1 MVVRTQDENFNAESL
16 PAIGIVLQ
24 QGDPE
29 SLSLDPLRGEMR
41 DFCRRVVVN
50 EKFRAEAGS
59 SLVIPLAD
67 KNVRCVV
74 LAGTGSEEESTA
86 EAVREAAFRVTRAA
100 ASKGLTSLSITM
112 ARPQD
117 ERRACA
123 AAEGAVLAGYRF
135 GKYLEKDEKDRFA
148 APETVVIVD
157 GCEKGIACGEIM
169 AEAQCWTRDIANE
182 PGNVINPVTLAAKA
196 AALADELGLSCEIWN
211 EERIQRENMGAYYAV
226 ARGSANP
233 PRFIHLTYEP
243 KEAAKGHIVLV
254 GKGLTFDS
262 GGLDIK
268 PADFM
273 TTMKGDKSGACAVLG
288 ALRAAANLQQT
299 PGKTASASSS
309 PRRRIC
315 PAAEPTAPTTFCGRA
330 TARRSR

>member
-16 PAIGIVLQ
+16 QAIGIVLQ

-100 ASKGLTSLSITM
+100 ASKGLASLSITM
-112 ARPQD
+112 VRPQD

-135 GKYLEKDEKDRFA
+135 GKYLEKDEKDKFA

-211 EERIQRENMGAYYAV
+211 EERIQRENMGAFT
-226 ARGSANP
+226 RW
-233 PRFIHLTYEP
+233 
-243 KEAAKGHIVLV
+243 
-254 GKGLTFDS
+254 
-262 GGLDIK
+262 
-268 PADFM
+268 
-273 TTMKGDKSGACAVLG
+273 
-288 ALRAAANLQQT
+288 RAAPQT
-299 PGKTASASSS
+299 RRVSYTSPMSPRSRRKGISSS
-309 PRRRIC
+309 SARDLPLT
-315 PAAEPTAPTTFCGRA
+315 AAAST
-330 TARRSR
+330 

>member
-1 MVVRTQDENFNAESL
+1 MVVKKQDEDFNAESL
-16 PAIGIVLQ
+16 QAIGIILQ

-41 DFCRRVVVN
+41 DFCRRIVVG
-50 EKFRAEAGS
+50 EKFKAESGS
-59 SLVIPLAD
+59 LLVIPLAD

-74 LAGTGSEEESTA
+74 LAGTGSESESTTD
-86 EAVREAAFRVTRAA
+86 AVREAAFRVTRAA
-100 ASKGLTSLSITM
+100 ASKGLSSLSLTM

-117 ERRACA
+117 ERRARA

-135 GKYLEKDEKDRFA
+135 SKYIEKDEKDRFA

-157 GCEKGIACGEIM
+157 GNEKGIAEGGIM

-182 PGNVINPVTLAAKA
+182 PGNVINPVALAAKA
-196 AALADELGLSCEIWN
+196 AALADELGLSCEIWD
-211 EERIQRENMGAYYAV
+211 EDRIQRENMGAYYAV

-233 PRFIHLTYEP
+233 PRFIHLAYEP
-243 KEAAKGHIVLV
+243 KAAAKGHIVLV

-268 PADFM
+268 PAD
-273 TTMKGDKSGACAVLG
+273 C
-288 ALRAAANLQQT
+288 
-299 PGKTASASSS
+299 GKQLNRNRTSTADSL
-309 PRRRIC
+309 I
-315 PAAEPTAPTTFCGRA
+315 FH
-330 TARRSR
+330 